1 MRIVIPAVAFGAFLV
16 LSIAPECSASAGRPQ
31 PRPDNSKTQV
41 MELHKDQMSKP
52 ATPPPD
58 LSPSGVTT
66 QEKASTPPDAPE
78 PGTLSLVVT
87 AGALALAGRRRT
99 K

>member
-1 MRIVIPAVAFGAFLV
+1 MRTLIPAVASVAFLV
-16 LSIAPECSASAGRPQ
+16 FSPTSKCQASSGRPA
-31 PRPDNSKTQV
+31 PRPDASKTQIV
-41 MELHKDQMSKP
+41 ELHKDQMSKP

-58 LSPSGVTT
+58 LSPSGVTS

-78 PGTLSLVVT
+78 PGTLGLVVS
-87 AGALALAGRRRT
+87 AAAIALASRRRS